1 MFEISHKE
9 HMQVLNETI
18 RTSTISPVRE
28 YNQRLAEMNRQR
40 ASLLISQIKG
50 TSTAPTSNLND
61 ENIKFNRGSNIR
73 SPTEQGT
80 ANCPCK
86 HGTQEAASDVN
97 PNERSNNYLSE
108 PGQDDDGPTPGI
120 SSITEDDSEVKETD
134 YKNDDYEY
142 ETTTRASETSTL
154 SLAER
159 QRHLDLV
166 AENLEVGVMFA
177 SKPIVQA
184 ITNPFVGTMTN
195 RCV

>member
-1 MFEISHKE
+1 
-9 HMQVLNETI
+9 MQVLNETI

-40 ASLLISQIKG
+40 ASLLISQIKA
-50 TSTAPTSNLND
+50 TSTPSSSNLND
-61 ENIKFNRGSNIR
+61 ESIRFNGNKGSNLR
-73 SPTEQGT
+73 SPADQGT
-80 ANCPCK
+80 AKCPCK
-86 HGTQEAASDVN
+86 EGTPEAASDVN
-97 PNERSNNYLSE
+97 PNEESNNYLSE

-120 SSITEDDSEVKETD
+120 SSNTEDDSEVKETD
-134 YKNDDYEY
+134 YKNDDEDYEY
-142 ETTTRASETSTL
+142 ETTTRAAVETSTL